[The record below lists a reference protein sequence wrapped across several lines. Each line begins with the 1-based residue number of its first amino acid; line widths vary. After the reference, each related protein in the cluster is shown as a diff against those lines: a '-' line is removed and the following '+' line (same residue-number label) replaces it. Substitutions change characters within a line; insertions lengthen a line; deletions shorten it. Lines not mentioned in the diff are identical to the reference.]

1 MKEKF
6 NESIVCLLWRG
17 EVGTLPDISFGYGVV
32 LRGLMLG
39 FSSPGSRGVLFREIR
54 KPLGSIFPCLLQ
66 RESYRCVWRGFFCL
80 FWLDRNLYWLYPQG
94 DSFVK

>member
-17 EVGTLPDISFGYGVV
+17 EVGTLPDISFGYDVV

-54 KPLGSIFPCLLQ
+54 KPSGSICREKVIDVFGEDFFAYFGWIVTYIGFIRKEILL
-66 RESYRCVWRGFFCL
+66 
-80 FWLDRNLYWLYPQG
+80 
-94 DSFVK
+94 